1 MPGALAPGGQDSA
14 PHHTAPSPRRSGS
27 IRWESIVDQVPF
39 GLVVLSPQQEVI
51 HENAVCS
58 KILGCGIQEKG
69 GVEEWLSSLCPDR
82 EHKEK
87 VIASWR
93 DHVWRNQL
101 TRTFSLKGSDEK
113 LKEIEFRSSLQPDGG
128 ITLVLQDVTQE
139 RRAEETLRHGKL
151 KFRALFSHLES
162 GTILIDRRG
171 RIVDAN
177 PAFQQLVGVSLNR
190 LRLTS
195 LTDLLGTNDFSAVAE
210 SEESLFAKP
219 IVRPDDIESRDV
231 TIKTVAGEKSGR
243 LTLCPV
249 GDAEGQPL
257 MGLYLLERIG
267 RSDSEEKWATKFRAI
282 AKRAQALLDVVPD
295 LILLVDRDLTVADF
309 SPPPKSWEKLRPD
322 ASWKGQALERTW
334 PVLGGL
340 LENTRDQ
347 ILNDGKTVHA
357 ELKSCG
363 SSFQVTLGACG
374 EEQLIAVVRE
384 KEVAIPAPPPE
395 VAPVEVEKQPAPGI
409 DRTQAQHHFRNQLQL
424 VTSLF
429 SLEPQDSA
437 ARDAFLRWQIRLRCV
452 AQACPESDESEM
464 AIVPLLRAIAD
475 EVCSLL
481 GRGAGQREIV
491 VSGMENLGIGMQQ
504 ATAMSLLAGEVMRL
518 VVCGQKPATGPQLF
532 LNVSAEPSG
541 GFRMNARTGPL
552 AKFAFSGKEGET
564 EILEVLSRQIQGR
577 LEVPSGVDPRDE
589 WDLVV
594 PPLSA

>member
-1 MPGALAPGGQDSA
+1 MPGALAPGDSDSGA
-14 PHHTAPSPRRSGS
+14 HHTAPARRRSGS
-27 IRWESIVDQVPF
+27 IAWESIVDQLPF
-39 GLVVLSPQQEVI
+39 GLVILSPQQEVI
-51 HENAVCS
+51 HENAVCRQM
-58 KILGCGIQEKG
+58 LGNGIREKG
-69 GVEEWLSSLCPDR
+69 GVEAWLSNLCPDR
-82 EHKEK
+82 EHEEK

-93 DHVWRNQL
+93 EHVWRNQL

-113 LKEIEFRSSLQPDGG
+113 LREIEFRSSLQPDGG

-177 PAFQQLVGVSLNR
+177 PVFQKLVGVTINR

-195 LTDLLGTNDFSAVAE
+195 LTDLLGTNDFNAVAQ
-210 SEESLFAKP
+210 SEESLFEKSS
-219 IVRPDDIESRDV
+219 IRPDDIESRDV
-231 TIKTVAGEKSGR
+231 TIKTVSGEKSAR

-249 GDAEGQPL
+249 GDAEGPPL

-267 RSDSEEKWATKFRAI
+267 QEESEEKWATKFRAV

-295 LILLVDRDLTVADF
+295 LILLVDRDLTLADF
-309 SPPPKSWEKLRPD
+309 SSPPRSWEKLKPD
-322 ASWKGQALERTW
+322 ASWKGQTLDRTW

-363 SSFQVTLGACG
+363 SAFLVTLGACG
-374 EEQLIAVVRE
+374 DEQLIAVVRE
-384 KEVAIPAPPPE
+384 MDVAIPMPP
-395 VAPVEVEKQPAPGI
+395 AEVENQPAPVI
-409 DRTQAQHHFRNQLQL
+409 DRTEAQHHFRNQLQL

-429 SLEPQDSA
+429 SLEPQESA

-452 AQACPESDESEM
+452 AQACPEGEETEM

-481 GRGAGQREIV
+481 GRGAGQREVV
-491 VSGMENLGIGMQQ
+491 VSGAEHLGIGMQQ

-518 VVCGQKPATGPQLF
+518 VVCGQKPASGPQLF
-532 LNVSAEPSG
+532 LDVSAEPTG
-541 GFRMNARTGPL
+541 GFRMNAKTGPV
-552 AKFAFSGKEGET
+552 AKFSFSGKEGET

-577 LEVPSGVDPRDE
+577 LEVPVGVDPRDE
-589 WDLVV
+589 WALVV
-594 PPLSA
+594 PPIEV